1 MTTTRRKKR
10 TPSALTS
17 EDASVER
24 ICSQLR
30 KRKPRRHDVIVVGAG
45 AAGIG
50 IGVSLLQAGVEDFL
64 IVDRHDVGASFERW
78 PKEMKFIT
86 PSFPTNSIG
95 MLDLNAVAIGTSPA
109 YSLKVEHPTGPQF
122 AHHLKEVAEHFEL
135 PVHPGVDVQSVA
147 QDEEG
152 FVIRTN
158 EGTMLA
164 KHVVWAAGEFQ
175 YPRIAAFPGA
185 QLCLHNA
192 TVSSWQQI
200 PNGPAIVIGGY
211 ESGIDA
217 AIHLTRRG
225 HPVTVLDKDSPWE
238 SDASDPSVS
247 LSTFTHERLAFVRS
261 KSDLKLEAGITVR
274 KVVRKADQY
283 EVHAQGRKKFVSP
296 LPPILA
302 TGFEG
307 SVKLVADLFE
317 SRDDGYPLLTEH
329 DESTITPG
337 LFLSGPMVRH
347 ENHVFCFIYK
357 FRQRF
362 AVVAKAIATQLGL
375 EAEELENYRQWG
387 MYLDDLSCCGEE
399 CAC

>member
-1 MTTTRRKKR
+1 MAKKR
-10 TPSALTS
+10 RARLTTNLNS
-17 EDASVER
+17 EDQGVNSIR
-24 ICSQLR
+24 SLLR
-30 KRKPRRHDVIVVGAG
+30 KRKPHRHDVIVVGAG
-45 AAGIG
+45 AAGVGVG
-50 IGVSLLQAGVEDFL
+50 IALMHAGITDVL

-109 YSLKVEHPTGPQF
+109 YSLKVEHPTGRQF

-135 PVHPGVDVQSVA
+135 PVYPGVDVQSVTR
-147 QDEEG
+147 DEDGFSLGTQEG
-152 FVIRTN
+152 N
-158 EGTMLA
+158 LLA
-164 KHVVWAAGEFQ
+164 KHVIWAAGEFQ
-175 YPRIAAFPGA
+175 YPRLADFPGA
-185 QLCLHNA
+185 ELCVHNA
-192 TVSSWQQI
+192 TVDSWQQI
-200 PNGPAIVIGGY
+200 PDGPVIIIGGY

-217 AIHLTRRG
+217 AIHLARLG

-247 LSTFTHERLAFVRS
+247 FSTFTHERLAFVRS
-261 KSDLKLEAGITVR
+261 KSELTLESGVTVR
-274 KVVRKADQY
+274 KVIQKDDKY
-283 EVHAQGRKKFVSP
+283 EVHARGGKKFVSP

-302 TGFEG
+302 TGFQG

-317 SRDDGYPLLTEH
+317 TRDDGYPLLTEH

-347 ENHVFCFIYK
+347 DNHVFCFIYK

-362 AVVAKAIATQLGL
+362 AVVAKAIATRLDL
-375 EAEELENYRQWG
+375 DAAELENYRQWG
-387 MYLDDLSCCGEE
+387 MFLDDLSCCGKE
-399 CAC
+399 CVC

>member
-1 MTTTRRKKR
+1 MTTNRRKKR
-10 TPSALTS
+10 IPSALTS
-17 EDASVER
+17 ETPGVEAIR
-24 ICSQLR
+24 SLLR
-30 KRKPRRHDVIVVGAG
+30 KRKPHRHDVIVVGAG

-50 IGVSLLQAGVEDFL
+50 VGVALMHAGVEDFL
-64 IVDRHDVGASFERW
+64 ILDRHDVGASFERW

-95 MLDLNAVAIGTSPA
+95 MLDLNSVAIGTSPA

-122 AHHLKEVAEHFEL
+122 AHHLKEVSEHFEL
-135 PVHPGVDVQSVA
+135 PVHPGVDVKSIV
-147 QDEEG
+147 QDEDG
-152 FVIRTN
+152 FAIQTN
-158 EGTMLA
+158 KGTMLS

-175 YPRIAAFPGA
+175 YPRLAAFPGA
-185 QLCLHNA
+185 ELCLHNA

-200 PNGPAIVIGGY
+200 PDGPVIVIGGY

-217 AIHLTRRG
+217 AIHLSRLG
-225 HPVTVLDKDSPWE
+225 HDVTVLDKDSPWE
-238 SDASDPSVS
+238 SDDSDPSVS

-261 KSDLKLEAGITVR
+261 KTDLNLESGITVR
-274 KVVRKADQY
+274 KVVRNGDQY
-283 EVHAQGRKKFVSP
+283 EVHAKGRKKFVSP
-296 LPPILA
+296 VSPILA

-307 SVKLVADLFE
+307 SVRLVADLFE
-317 SRDDGYPLLTEH
+317 TREDGYPLLSEH

-337 LFLSGPMVRH
+337 LFLCGPMVRH
-347 ENHVFCFIYK
+347 DKHVFCFIYK

-362 AVVAKAIATQLGL
+362 AVVAKAIAAQLGL

-399 CAC
+399 CVC

>member
-1 MTTTRRKKR
+1 MIR
-10 TPSALTS
+10 SL
-17 EDASVER
+17 
-24 ICSQLR
+24 LR
-30 KRKPRRHDVIVVGAG
+30 KRKPHRHDVIVVGAG
-45 AAGIG
+45 AAGVG
-50 IGVSLLQAGVEDFL
+50 IGVALMHAGVEDFL

-78 PKEMKFIT
+78 PREMKFIT

-95 MLDLNAVAIGTSPA
+95 MLDLNSVAIGTSPA

-135 PVHPGVDVQSVA
+135 PVHPGIDVLSVA
-147 QDEEG
+147 RDDEG
-152 FVIRTN
+152 FAIQTN
-158 EGTMLA
+158 EGTLLA

-175 YPRIAAFPGA
+175 YPRLAAFPGA
-185 QLCLHNA
+185 ELCLHNA

-200 PNGPAIVIGGY
+200 PDGPVIVIGGY

-217 AIHLTRRG
+217 AIHLARLG
-225 HPVTVLDKDSPWE
+225 HAVTVLDKHSPWE

-247 LSTFTHERLAFVRS
+247 LSTFTHERLAFVKS
-261 KSDLKLEAGITVR
+261 KSDLNLEGGVTVR
-274 KVVRKADQY
+274 KVVRNGDQY
-283 EVHAQGRKKFVSP
+283 EVHAKGRKKFDSP
-296 LPPILA
+296 HPPILA

-307 SVKLVADLFE
+307 SVKLLADLFE
-317 SRDDGYPLLTEH
+317 TREDGYPLLSER

-337 LFLSGPMVRH
+337 LFLCGPMVRH
-347 ENHVFCFIYK
+347 DNHVFCFIYK

-399 CAC
+399 CVC